1 MPITLD
7 SLCALIEQQRSTSS
21 TPSLAQDNLID
32 ANTTSLPSITPTAP
46 ATSLPSALSSN
57 TINTSTLSNSL
68 DSSQQSAVRNI
79 CSSQLSILTGAAGTG
94 KTFTLK
100 AVLQELLTKF
110 DASSIFLCA
119 FTGKAVLNII
129 KSIKSDPALAPF
141 IPQCLTLHKW
151 LQFVPES
158 IEIPD
163 PSKPCGYRLSRR
175 FVPTFNAANKR
186 IDTKVLIID
195 EVSMVSNE
203 LMLQTLAA
211 LDLHSLHKLILV
223 GDINQLQPVIGKTS
237 LAYFGAHSGCSLNYL
252 TTVHRQADGN
262 DIVQAAHLFK
272 SANLLALQ
280 QAIKAK
286 EFKNVKFI
294 KAENYLDL
302 YRIIELINEKYHLR
316 FNEQEDCIITPT
328 NVGATG
334 QEVLNQRLNKYLG
347 VTKQAVL
354 CGVAIKLL
362 GVGDNVMFT
371 KNNYED
377 GYINGTT
384 GRIIEMQLNSDVV
397 PGGTSAFGTTQQ
409 QDTLRREAQLS
420 PDELDNLIEQSAQQ
434 SASSGDSQ
442 NSADEEG
449 FFSKK
454 ASHTLTIEFID
465 IYGTLRQISLSTI
478 GEISNLLLA
487 NAITCYKAQGS
498 TYKRCIINLLDWKN
512 GNSINNEYAYTAL
525 TRASDFAWV
534 IYNKSGLTKLKNRQ
548 LPGSSDKEKIE
559 NLISSNSDSETAAY
573 IEDFLNKWLS
583 HNNCNCNNRNLN
595 NSKSTRHNGRTL
607 R

>member
-32 ANTTSLPSITPTAP
+32 ANTTS
-46 ATSLPSALSSN
+46 ALSSN

-68 DSSQQSAVRNI
+68 DISQQSAVRNI

-100 AVLQELLTKF
+100 AVLQQLLLNF

-151 LQFVPES
+151 LQFVPELM
-158 IEIPD
+158 EIPD

-280 QAIKAK
+280 QDIKAK

-354 CGVAIKLL
+354 CGVAIKLF

-384 GRIIEMQLNSDVV
+384 GRIIEMQLNEDVV
-397 PGGTSAFGTTQQ
+397 PGGASAFGTTQQ
-409 QDTLRREAQLS
+409 QDTLRSEAQLS
-420 PDELDNLIEQSAQQ
+420 PDELDNLIDQSAQQ
-434 SASSGDSQ
+434 STSSGDSQ

-534 IYNKSGLTKLKNRQ
+534 IYNKSGLAKLKNRQ

-573 IEDFLNKWLS
+573 IEDFLNKWLRGAPA
-583 HNNCNCNNRNLN
+583 C
-595 NSKSTRHNGRTL
+595 
-607 R
+607 

>member
-7 SLCALIEQQRSTSS
+7 SLCALIEQQRSVSSTSS
-21 TPSLAQDNLID
+21 TP
-32 ANTTSLPSITPTAP
+32 P
-46 ATSLPSALSSN
+46 ATSLPSAL
-57 TINTSTLSNSL
+57 NTSTLGTSL

-100 AVLQELLTKF
+100 AVLQQLLLNF

-186 IDTKVLIID
+186 INTKVLIID

-302 YRIIELINEKYHLR
+302 YRIIELINEKYHLH

-354 CGVAIKLL
+354 CGVAIKLF

-384 GRIIEMQLNSDVV
+384 GRIIEMQLNEDVV
-397 PGGTSAFGTTQQ
+397 PGGAKNAAQQ
-409 QDTLRREAQLS
+409 NELS

-434 SASSGDSQ
+434 SAQQSDGQSPSD
-442 NSADEEG
+442 DEEG

-465 IYGTLRQISLSTI
+465 IYGTLRQINLSTI

-573 IEDFLNKWLS
+573 IEDFLNRWLAPY
-583 HNNCNCNNRNLN
+583 
-595 NSKSTRHNGRTL
+595 
-607 R
+607 

>member
-1 MPITLD
+1 MPTTLD
-7 SLCALIEQQRSTSS
+7 ALCALCTLSQSSPVPSASPELNDLNSTQATS
-21 TPSLAQDNLID
+21 TPNG
-32 ANTTSLPSITPTAP
+32 
-46 ATSLPSALSSN
+46 
-57 TINTSTLSNSL
+57 L

-186 IDTKVLIID
+186 IDAKVLIID

-272 SANLLALQ
+272 SANLIALQ
-280 QAIKAK
+280 KAIQAK

-328 NVGATG
+328 NIGATG
-334 QEVLNQRLNKYLG
+334 QEVLNQRLNKYLN

-354 CGVAIKLL
+354 CGVAIKLF

-377 GYINGTT
+377 GYINGTV
-384 GRIIEMQLNSDVV
+384 GRIIEMQLNSDALLH
-397 PGGTSAFGTTQQ
+397 TADSQSAPTASTEF
-409 QDTLRREAQLS
+409 S

-434 SASSGDSQ
+434 SVQPDSQ
-442 NSADEEG
+442 SEADEG

-465 IYGTLRQISLSTI
+465 IYGTLRQINLSSI
-478 GEISNLLLA
+478 GEISNLLMA

-525 TRASDFAWV
+525 TRASEFAWV
-534 IYNKSGLTKLKNRQ
+534 IYNKSGLAKLKNRQ
-548 LPGSSDKEKIE
+548 LAGSSDKEKIE
-559 NLISSNSDSETAAY
+559 NLVSSNSDSETATY
-573 IEDFLNKWLS
+573 IEDFLSKWLS
-583 HNNCNCNNRNLN
+583 GTPAAHL
-595 NSKSTRHNGRTL
+595 RHT
-607 R
+607 

>member
-32 ANTTSLPSITPTAP
+32 ANTTP

-465 IYGTLRQISLSTI
+465 IYGTLRQISLNTI

-595 NSKSTRHNGRTL
+595 NSKSTNNFMP
-607 R
+607 

>member
-100 AVLQELLTKF
+100 AVLQQLLLNF

-151 LQFVPES
+151 LQFVPELM
-158 IEIPD
+158 EIPD

-354 CGVAIKLL
+354 CGVAIKLF

-384 GRIIEMQLNSDVV
+384 GRIIEMQLNEDVV
-397 PGGTSAFGTTQQ
+397 PLGTKNAAQQSAPQSTN
-409 QDTLRREAQLS
+409 ELS

-434 SASSGDSQ
+434 SAQQSDGLCPSD
-442 NSADEEG
+442 DEG

-465 IYGTLRQISLSTI
+465 IYGTLRQINLSTI

-534 IYNKSGLTKLKNRQ
+534 IYNKSGLAKLKNRQ

-559 NLISSNSDSETAAY
+559 NLISSNSDSETATY
-573 IEDFLNKWLS
+573 IEDFLNKWLRGAPACQLYS
-583 HNNCNCNNRNLN
+583 NVTANNISN
-595 NSKSTRHNGRTL
+595 TTT
-607 R
+607 

>member
-32 ANTTSLPSITPTAP
+32 ANTTSLPS
-46 ATSLPSALSSN
+46 ALSSN
-57 TINTSTLSNSL
+57 TINTSTSL

-100 AVLQELLTKF
+100 AVLQQLLLNF

-354 CGVAIKLL
+354 CGVAIKLF

-384 GRIIEMQLNSDVV
+384 GRIIEMQLNEDVV
-397 PGGTSAFGTTQQ
+397 PGGAKNAAQQSDPQGTN
-409 QDTLRREAQLS
+409 ELS

-434 SASSGDSQ
+434 SAQQSDRQSQ
-442 NSADEEG
+442 SDDEEG

-465 IYGTLRQISLSTI
+465 IYGTLRQINLSTI

-573 IEDFLNKWLS
+573 IEDFLNRWLAP
-583 HNNCNCNNRNLN
+583 
-595 NSKSTRHNGRTL
+595 
-607 R
+607 

>member
-1 MPITLD
+1 MPISMNELIKQLNKVTSQPAQAGQATPMPAAT
-7 SLCALIEQQRSTSS
+7 SLCSATQASQ
-21 TPSLAQDNLID
+21 PS
-32 ANTTSLPSITPTAP
+32 NTEAPASSLPSLPP
-46 ATSLPSALSSN
+46 ATQLPSPCSASQ
-57 TINTSTLSNSL
+57 L
-68 DSSQQSAVRNI
+68 DTSQQTAVRNI

-175 FVPTFNAANKR
+175 FVPTFNSANKR

-237 LAYFGAHSGCSLNYL
+237 LAYFGAHPGCSLNYL

-280 QAIKAK
+280 QAIQAK
-286 EFKNVKFI
+286 QFKNVKFI

-302 YRIIELINEKYHLR
+302 YRVIELINEKYHLR

-334 QEVLNQRLNKYLG
+334 QEVLNQRLNKYLN

-354 CGVAIKLL
+354 CGVAIKLF

-397 PGGTSAFGTTQQ
+397 AGATNAATTETSTTAAPC
-409 QDTLRREAQLS
+409 AQLS
-420 PDELDNLIEQSAQQ
+420 PDELDNLIDQSAQQ
-434 SASSGDSQ
+434 SAQQSDGQSPSD
-442 NSADEEG
+442 DEG

-534 IYNKSGLTKLKNRQ
+534 IYNKSGLAKLKNRQ

-573 IEDFLNKWLS
+573 IEDFLSKWLS
-583 HNNCNCNNRNLN
+583 G
-595 NSKSTRHNGRTL
+595 TPAA
-607 R
+607 

>member
-7 SLCALIEQQRSTSS
+7 SLCALIEQQCRA
-21 TPSLAQDNLID
+21 PS
-32 ANTTSLPSITPTAP
+32 
-46 ATSLPSALSSN
+46 ATSLPSMPSSN
-57 TINTSTLSNSL
+57 TISL
-68 DSSQQSAVRNI
+68 DISQQSAVRNI

-100 AVLQELLTKF
+100 AILQELLTNF

-583 HNNCNCNNRNLN
+583 HNRNLN
-595 NSKSTRHNGRTL
+595 NSKSTNNFMP
-607 R
+607 

>member
-7 SLCALIEQQRSTSS
+7 SLCAIIEQQRSTSS
-21 TPSLAQDNLID
+21 
-32 ANTTSLPSITPTAP
+32 
-46 ATSLPSALSSN
+46 ATSLPSTAPASQMPSLPSLP

-100 AVLQELLTKF
+100 AVLQQLLLNF

-354 CGVAIKLL
+354 CGVTIKLL
-362 GVGDNVMFT
+362 GVDDNVMFT

-534 IYNKSGLTKLKNRQ
+534 IYNKSGLGKLKNRQ

-559 NLISSNSDSETAAY
+559 NLISSNPDSETATY
-573 IEDFLNKWLS
+573 IEAFLNKWLS
-583 HNNCNCNNRNLN
+583 HNNCNCNNLNLN
-595 NSKSTRHNGRTL
+595 NSKSTNNFMP
-607 R
+607 

>member
-1 MPITLD
+1 MPI
-7 SLCALIEQQRSTSS
+7 SLNDLLRSAI
-21 TPSLAQDNLID
+21 PSQPSNIAELTQ
-32 ANTTSLPSITPTAP
+32 LPSPC
-46 ATSLPSALSSN
+46 SA
-57 TINTSTLSNSL
+57 IGL
-68 DSSQQSAVRNI
+68 DSSQQIAVRNI

-272 SANLLALQ
+272 SANLIALQ

-302 YRIIELINEKYHLR
+302 YRVIELINEKYHLR

-354 CGVAIKLL
+354 CGVAIKLF

-384 GRIIEMQLNSDVV
+384 GRIIEMQLNSDALL
-397 PGGTSAFGTTQQ
+397 PTAASQSSGQSASQSAPTAST
-409 QDTLRREAQLS
+409 ELS
-420 PDELDNLIEQSAQQ
+420 PDELDNLIEQSTQQ
-434 SASSGDSQ
+434 AVQPDDSQ
-442 NSADEEG
+442 SEADEG

-465 IYGTLRQISLSTI
+465 IYGTLRQISLSSI

-534 IYNKSGLTKLKNRQ
+534 IYNKSGLAKLKNRQ
-548 LPGSSDKEKIE
+548 LAGSSDKEKIK

-573 IEDFLNKWLS
+573 IEDFLSKWLS
-583 HNNCNCNNRNLN
+583 RNNYSCNCNNS
-595 NSKSTRHNGRTL
+595 NSIGSFAS
-607 R
+607 

>member
-7 SLCALIEQQRSTSS
+7 SLCAFIEQQRSTSS

-32 ANTTSLPSITPTAP
+32 ANTTPT
-46 ATSLPSALSSN
+46 ALSSN

-68 DSSQQSAVRNI
+68 DISQQSAVRNI

-100 AVLQELLTKF
+100 AVLQQLLLNF

-151 LQFVPES
+151 LQFVPELM
-158 IEIPD
+158 EIPD

-354 CGVAIKLL
+354 CGVAIKLF

-384 GRIIEMQLNSDVV
+384 GRIIEMQLNEDVV
-397 PGGTSAFGTTQQ
+397 PGGASAFGTTQQ
-409 QDTLRREAQLS
+409 QDTLRSEAQLS

-534 IYNKSGLTKLKNRQ
+534 IYNKSGLAKLKNRQ
-548 LPGSSDKEKIE
+548 LPGSSDREKIE
-559 NLISSNSDSETAAY
+559 NLISSNSDSETATY
-573 IEDFLNKWLS
+573 IEDFLNKWLAPACQS
-583 HNNCNCNNRNLN
+583 SNTVQT
-595 NSKSTRHNGRTL
+595 SASRHTMKGY
-607 R
+607 

>member
-7 SLCALIEQQRSTSS
+7 SLCALIEQQCRA
-21 TPSLAQDNLID
+21 PS
-32 ANTTSLPSITPTAP
+32 
-46 ATSLPSALSSN
+46 ATSLPSMPSSN
-57 TINTSTLSNSL
+57 TISL
-68 DSSQQSAVRNI
+68 DISQQSAVRNI

-100 AVLQELLTKF
+100 AVLQELLTNF

-151 LQFVPES
+151 LQFVPELM
-158 IEIPD
+158 EIPD
-163 PSKPCGYRLSRR
+163 PSKPCGYRLGRR

-354 CGVAIKLL
+354 CGVAIKLF

-384 GRIIEMQLNSDVV
+384 GRIIEMQLNEDVV
-397 PGGTSAFGTTQQ
+397 PGGTKNAAQQSAPQSTN
-409 QDTLRREAQLS
+409 ELS

-442 NSADEEG
+442 NSPSDDEEG

-534 IYNKSGLTKLKNRQ
+534 IYNKSGLAKLKNRQ

-573 IEDFLNKWLS
+573 IEDFLNRWLAPEAQS
-583 HNNCNCNNRNLN
+583 EA
-595 NSKSTRHNGRTL
+595 
-607 R
+607 

>member
-32 ANTTSLPSITPTAP
+32 ANTTPTAP

-68 DSSQQSAVRNI
+68 DISQQSAVRNI

-100 AVLQELLTKF
+100 AVLQQLLLNF

-186 IDTKVLIID
+186 INTKVLIID

-354 CGVAIKLL
+354 CGVAIKLF

-384 GRIIEMQLNSDVV
+384 GRIIEMQLNEDVV
-397 PGGTSAFGTTQQ
+397 PGGAKNAAQQ
-409 QDTLRREAQLS
+409 SDPQSTNELS

-434 SASSGDSQ
+434 SAQQSDGQSPSD
-442 NSADEEG
+442 DEEG

-465 IYGTLRQISLSTI
+465 IYGTLRQINLSTI

-559 NLISSNSDSETAAY
+559 NLISSNSDSETATY
-573 IEDFLNKWLS
+573 IEDFLNRWLS

-595 NSKSTRHNGRTL
+595 NSKSTNNFMP
-607 R
+607 

>member
-1 MPITLD
+1 MPI
-7 SLCALIEQQRSTSS
+7 
-21 TPSLAQDNLID
+21 SLADLIASASPSPLKQANSIDATQTMPSPTTSPATNLID
-32 ANTTSLPSITPTAP
+32 TDAQ
-46 ATSLPSALSSN
+46 ATSEFNCLNNAL
-57 TINTSTLSNSL
+57 
-68 DSSQQSAVRNI
+68 DASQQSAVRNI

-237 LAYFGAHSGCSLNYL
+237 IAYFGAHSGCSLNYL

-302 YRIIELINEKYHLR
+302 YRIIELINEKYHPR

-334 QEVLNQRLNKYLG
+334 QEILNQRLNKYLG

-354 CGVAIKLL
+354 CGVVIKLF

-384 GRIIEMQLNSDVV
+384 GRIIEMQLNEDVIT
-397 PGGTSAFGTTQQ
+397 TSGASETASQQ
-409 QDTLRREAQLS
+409 QQNAQPGELS
-420 PDELDNLIEQSAQQ
+420 PDELANLIDQSAQQ
-434 SASSGDSQ
+434 STSQ
-442 NSADEEG
+442 NAEQSEADEEG

-534 IYNKSGLTKLKNRQ
+534 IYNKSGLAKLKNRQ
-548 LPGSSDKEKIE
+548 LPGSSDREKIE

-573 IEDFLNKWLS
+573 IEDFLNKWL
-583 HNNCNCNNRNLN
+583 R
-595 NSKSTRHNGRTL
+595 GAPA
-607 R
+607 

>member
-100 AVLQELLTKF
+100 AVLQQLLLNF

-384 GRIIEMQLNSDVV
+384 GRIIEIQLNSDVV
-397 PGGTSAFGTTQQ
+397 PGGTSAFDTTQQ

-454 ASHTLTIEFID
+454 ASHMLTIEFID

-478 GEISNLLLA
+478 GEISNLLLS

-595 NSKSTRHNGRTL
+595 NSKSTSNFMP
-607 R
+607 

>member
-7 SLCALIEQQRSTSS
+7 ALCALVANQSSFNQPSPVPSATSELNDLNSTQATS
-21 TPSLAQDNLID
+21 TPNGLD
-32 ANTTSLPSITPTAP
+32 A
-46 ATSLPSALSSN
+46 
-57 TINTSTLSNSL
+57 
-68 DSSQQSAVRNI
+68 SQQSAVRNI

-286 EFKNVKFI
+286 QFKNVKFI

-328 NVGATG
+328 NIGATG
-334 QEVLNQRLNKYLG
+334 QEILNQRLNKYLNI
-347 VTKQAVL
+347 TKQAVL
-354 CGVAIKLL
+354 CGVTIKLL

-377 GYINGTT
+377 GYINGTV
-384 GRIIEMQLNSDVV
+384 GRIIEMQLNQDALLPTTASQSF
-397 PGGTSAFGTTQQ
+397 GQSAST
-409 QDTLRREAQLS
+409 ELS
-420 PDELDNLIEQSAQQ
+420 PAELNNLIEQSAQQ
-434 SASSGDSQ
+434 NVQPDDSQ
-442 NSADEEG
+442 SSPDDES

-465 IYGTLRQISLSTI
+465 IYGTLRQINLSSI

-534 IYNKSGLTKLKNRQ
+534 IYNKSGLAKLKNRQ

-559 NLISSNSDSETAAY
+559 NLISSNSDSETATY
-573 IEDFLNKWLS
+573 IEDFLNKWLAPEAQS
-583 HNNCNCNNRNLN
+583 EA
-595 NSKSTRHNGRTL
+595 
-607 R
+607 

>member
-1 MPITLD
+1 MTI
-7 SLCALIEQQRSTSS
+7 
-21 TPSLAQDNLID
+21 SLADLMALAQAPSPATNLID
-32 ANTTSLPSITPTAP
+32 TNAPSSLG
-46 ATSLPSALSSN
+46 
-57 TINTSTLSNSL
+57 TLGTSL

-100 AVLQELLTKF
+100 AVLQQLLLNF

-151 LQFVPES
+151 LQFVPELM
-158 IEIPD
+158 EIPD

-354 CGVAIKLL
+354 CGVAIKLF

-384 GRIIEMQLNSDVV
+384 GRIIEMQLNEDVV
-397 PGGTSAFGTTQQ
+397 PPGTKNAAQQSAPQSTN
-409 QDTLRREAQLS
+409 ELS

-434 SASSGDSQ
+434 SAQQSDGQSPSD
-442 NSADEEG
+442 DDEG
-449 FFSKK
+449 FFLKK

-534 IYNKSGLTKLKNRQ
+534 IYNKSGLAKLKNRQ

-559 NLISSNSDSETAAY
+559 NLISSNSDSETATY
-573 IEDFLNKWLS
+573 IEDFLNKWLAP
-583 HNNCNCNNRNLN
+583 
-595 NSKSTRHNGRTL
+595 
-607 R
+607 

>member
-1 MPITLD
+1 MPI
-7 SLCALIEQQRSTSS
+7 SLTDLMALA
-21 TPSLAQDNLID
+21 PSPATNLID
-32 ANTTSLPSITPTAP
+32 TD
-46 ATSLPSALSSN
+46 ALG
-57 TINTSTLSNSL
+57 TSL

-79 CSSQLSILTGAAGTG
+79 CSSQLSVLTGAAGTG

-151 LQFVPES
+151 LQFVPELM
-158 IEIPD
+158 EIPD
-163 PSKPCGYRLSRR
+163 PSKPCGYRLGRR

-328 NVGATG
+328 NIGATG

-384 GRIIEMQLNSDVV
+384 GRIIEMQLNEDVV
-397 PGGTSAFGTTQQ
+397 PGGTKNAAQQSAPQSTN
-409 QDTLRREAQLS
+409 ELS

-465 IYGTLRQISLSTI
+465 IYGTLRQINLSTI

-534 IYNKSGLTKLKNRQ
+534 IYNKSGLAKLKNRQ

-573 IEDFLNKWLS
+573 IEDFLNKWLAPACQLYS
-583 HNNCNCNNRNLN
+583 NVTANNINAIKHLRE
-595 NSKSTRHNGRTL
+595 RTL
-607 R
+607 K

>member
-32 ANTTSLPSITPTAP
+32 ANTTP
-46 ATSLPSALSSN
+46 ATSLPSAL
-57 TINTSTLSNSL
+57 NTSTLSNSL
-68 DSSQQSAVRNI
+68 DISQQSAVRNI

-94 KTFTLK
+94 KTFTLR
-100 AVLQELLTKF
+100 AVLQQLLLNF

-151 LQFVPES
+151 LQFVPELM
-158 IEIPD
+158 EIPD

-272 SANLLALQ
+272 SANLLTLQ

-354 CGVAIKLL
+354 CGVAIKLF

-384 GRIIEMQLNSDVV
+384 GRIIEMQLNEDVV
-397 PGGTSAFGTTQQ
+397 VPDGTNTATFQSAQPAPQG
-409 QDTLRREAQLS
+409 ELS
-420 PDELDNLIEQSAQQ
+420 DAELDNLIDQSAQQ
-434 SASSGDSQ
+434 TVQPDDSQ
-442 NSADEEG
+442 SESDEG

-534 IYNKSGLTKLKNRQ
+534 IYNKSGLAKLKNRQ
-548 LPGSSDKEKIE
+548 LPGSSDREKIE

-573 IEDFLNKWLS
+573 IEDFLNKWLAPACQLYS
-583 HNNCNCNNRNLN
+583 NVTANNINAVKHL
-595 NSKSTRHNGRTL
+595 KERTL

>member
-1 MPITLD
+1 MPI
-7 SLCALIEQQRSTSS
+7 
-21 TPSLAQDNLID
+21 SLADLIASASLQSALVQAPSPLKQTMPSATSPATNLID
-32 ANTTSLPSITPTAP
+32 TDAQ
-46 ATSLPSALSSN
+46 ATSEFNCLNNAL
-57 TINTSTLSNSL
+57 
-68 DSSQQSAVRNI
+68 DASQQSAVRNI

-100 AVLQELLTKF
+100 AVLQQLLLNF

-163 PSKPCGYRLSRR
+163 PSKPCGYRLSRH

-272 SANLLALQ
+272 SANLIALQ

-286 EFKNVKFI
+286 QFKNVKFI

-377 GYINGTT
+377 GYINGTV
-384 GRIIEMQLNSDVV
+384 GRIIEMQLNEDVV
-397 PGGTSAFGTTQQ
+397 APDGTNTATFQSAQPAPQG
-409 QDTLRREAQLS
+409 ELS
-420 PDELDNLIEQSAQQ
+420 DAELDDLIDQSAQQ
-434 SASSGDSQ
+434 TVQPDDSQ
-442 NSADEEG
+442 SEADEG

-454 ASHTLTIEFID
+454 ASHTLTIEFIN

-534 IYNKSGLTKLKNRQ
+534 IYNKSGLAKLKNRQ

-559 NLISSNSDSETAAY
+559 NLISSNSDSETATY
-573 IEDFLNKWLS
+573 IEDFLSKWLS
-583 HNNCNCNNRNLN
+583 GLACGLAE
-595 NSKSTRHNGRTL
+595 TTTAATIET
-607 R
+607 

>member
-32 ANTTSLPSITPTAP
+32 AP
-46 ATSLPSALSSN
+46 ATPLPSALN
-57 TINTSTLSNSL
+57 TSTLSTLSNSL

-100 AVLQELLTKF
+100 AVLQQLLLNF

-151 LQFVPES
+151 LQFVPELM
-158 IEIPD
+158 EIPD
-163 PSKPCGYRLSRR
+163 PSKPCGYHLSRR

-354 CGVAIKLL
+354 CGVAIKLF

-384 GRIIEMQLNSDVV
+384 GRIIEMQLNEDVV
-397 PGGTSAFGTTQQ
+397 VPDGTNTATFQSAQPAPQG
-409 QDTLRREAQLS
+409 ELS
-420 PDELDNLIEQSAQQ
+420 DAELDNLIDQSAQQ
-434 SASSGDSQ
+434 TVQPDDSQ
-442 NSADEEG
+442 SEPDEG

-454 ASHTLTIEFID
+454 ASHTLTIEFIN
-465 IYGTLRQISLSTI
+465 IYGTLRQISLSSI

-534 IYNKSGLTKLKNRQ
+534 IYNKSGLAKLKNRQ
-548 LPGSSDKEKIE
+548 LAGSSDKEKIE

-573 IEDFLNKWLS
+573 IEDFLNKWLAS
-583 HNNCNCNNRNLN
+583 F
-595 NSKSTRHNGRTL
+595 TPM
-607 R
+607 

>member
-1 MPITLD
+1 MPI
-7 SLCALIEQQRSTSS
+7 SLNDLLRLASQLPSTNQPSQASLPLATSSASLSSATPSTSQ
-21 TPSLAQDNLID
+21 PS
-32 ANTTSLPSITPTAP
+32 NTSNIEAPTAGLP
-46 ATSLPSALSSN
+46 SLPSA
-57 TINTSTLSNSL
+57 TSAIGL
-68 DSSQQSAVRNI
+68 DSSQQIAVRNI

-237 LAYFGAHSGCSLNYL
+237 LAYFGAHTGCLLNYL

-272 SANLLALQ
+272 SADLLALQ
-280 QAIKAK
+280 KAIKAK
-286 EFKNVKFI
+286 EFKNVKFVE
-294 KAENYLDL
+294 AENYLDL

-354 CGVAIKLL
+354 CGVAIKLF

-377 GYINGTT
+377 GYINGTV

-397 PGGTSAFGTTQQ
+397 APDGAEASSMNQN
-409 QDTLRREAQLS
+409 TLQSKAPQGEISDA
-420 PDELDNLIEQSAQQ
+420 ELDDLIDQSAQQ
-434 SASSGDSQ
+434 TVQPDDSQ
-442 NSADEEG
+442 SEADEG

-534 IYNKSGLTKLKNRQ
+534 IYNKSGLAKLKNRQ
-548 LPGSSDKEKIE
+548 LAGSSDKEKIE

-573 IEDFLNKWLS
+573 IEDFLSKWL
-583 HNNCNCNNRNLN
+583 
-595 NSKSTRHNGRTL
+595 NGTPACQQI
-607 R
+607 

>member
-1 MPITLD
+1 MPI
-7 SLCALIEQQRSTSS
+7 
-21 TPSLAQDNLID
+21 SLADLI
-32 ANTTSLPSITPTAP
+32 ASASLQSAL
-46 ATSLPSALSSN
+46 ATSQPNNIEALAKANS
-57 TINTSTLSNSL
+57 INTSTQTNTQATSAPEGL

-100 AVLQELLTKF
+100 AVLQQLLLNF

-237 LAYFGAHSGCSLNYL
+237 IAYFGAHSGCSLNYL

-354 CGVAIKLL
+354 CGVAIKLF

-384 GRIIEMQLNSDVV
+384 GRIIEMQLNSDALL
-397 PGGTSAFGTTQQ
+397 PTSASQSATQSAP
-409 QDTLRREAQLS
+409 TASTELS
-420 PDELDNLIEQSAQQ
+420 PAELDDLINQSAQQ
-434 SASSGDSQ
+434 AVQPDGSQ
-442 NSADEEG
+442 NESDEEG

-465 IYGTLRQISLSTI
+465 IYGTLRQINLSTI

-512 GNSINNEYAYTAL
+512 GSSINNEYAYTAL

-559 NLISSNSDSETAAY
+559 NLISSNSNSETATY
-573 IEDFLNKWLS
+573 IEDFLNKWLRGAPLVQFS
-583 HNNCNCNNRNLN
+583 HNNKQLN
-595 NSKSTRHNGRTL
+595 YDNSN
-607 R
+607 

>member
-1 MPITLD
+1 MPI
-7 SLCALIEQQRSTSS
+7 
-21 TPSLAQDNLID
+21 SLADLIASASLQSALAQAPSPLKQANSIDATQTTSPATNLID
-32 ANTTSLPSITPTAP
+32 TDAQ
-46 ATSLPSALSSN
+46 ATSEFNCLNNAL
-57 TINTSTLSNSL
+57 
-68 DSSQQSAVRNI
+68 DASQQSAVHNI

-151 LQFVPES
+151 LQFVPEL

-237 LAYFGAHSGCSLNYL
+237 IAYFGAHSGCSLNYL

-294 KAENYLDL
+294 EAENYLDL

-334 QEVLNQRLNKYLG
+334 QEILNQRLNKYLG

-354 CGVAIKLL
+354 CGVAIKLF

-384 GRIIEMQLNSDVV
+384 GRIIEMQLNEDVV
-397 PGGTSAFGTTQQ
+397 APAGASPMNK
-409 QDTLRREAQLS
+409 DIMRSEAQPSELS

-465 IYGTLRQISLSTI
+465 IYGTLRQIELSTI

-534 IYNKSGLTKLKNRQ
+534 IYNKSGLAKLKNRQ
-548 LPGSSDKEKIE
+548 LPGSSDREKIE

-573 IEDFLNKWLS
+573 IEDFLNKWL
-583 HNNCNCNNRNLN
+583 RGAPAG
-595 NSKSTRHNGRTL
+595 TQ
-607 R
+607 

>member
-32 ANTTSLPSITPTAP
+32 ANTTPTAP
-46 ATSLPSALSSN
+46 ATSLPSAP
-57 TINTSTLSNSL
+57 STLGTSL

-100 AVLQELLTKF
+100 AVLQQLLLNF

-129 KSIKSDPALAPF
+129 KAIKSDPALAPF

-151 LQFVPES
+151 LQFVPELT
-158 IEIPD
+158 EIPD

-354 CGVAIKLL
+354 CGVAIKLF

-384 GRIIEMQLNSDVV
+384 GRIIEMQLNEDVV
-397 PGGTSAFGTTQQ
+397 PGGTKNAAKQSDPQSTN
-409 QDTLRREAQLS
+409 ELS

-434 SASSGDSQ
+434 SAQQSDGQSPSD
-442 NSADEEG
+442 DEEG

-465 IYGTLRQISLSTI
+465 IYGTLRQINLSTI

-559 NLISSNSDSETAAY
+559 NLISSNSDSETATY
-573 IEDFLNKWLS
+573 IEDFLNRWLS

-595 NSKSTRHNGRTL
+595 NSKSTNNFMP
-607 R
+607 

>member
-7 SLCALIEQQRSTSS
+7 ALCALIEQQHSV
-21 TPSLAQDNLID
+21 PSV
-32 ANTTSLPSITPTAP
+32 PSV
-46 ATSLPSALSSN
+46 LSNN
-57 TINTSTLSNSL
+57 TINSNFSSTLGANSNSL
-68 DSSQQSAVRNI
+68 DSSQQIAVRNI

-100 AVLQELLTKF
+100 AVLQQLLLNF

-163 PSKPCGYRLSRR
+163 PSKPCGYHLSRR

-272 SANLLALQ
+272 SADLLALQ
-280 QAIKAK
+280 KAIKAK

-294 KAENYLDL
+294 EAENYLDL

-328 NVGATG
+328 NIGATG
-334 QEVLNQRLNKYLG
+334 QEVLNQRLNKYLN

-354 CGVAIKLL
+354 CGVAIKLF

-384 GRIIEMQLNSDVV
+384 GRIIEMQLNSDVAM
-397 PGGTSAFGTTQQ
+397 PGVASETATQQ
-409 QDTLRREAQLS
+409 QDTLQSETPKGELS
-420 PDELDNLIEQSAQQ
+420 PDELDNLIEQSAQATVQANSQ
-434 SASSGDSQ
+434 S
-442 NSADEEG
+442 SADDEG

-465 IYGTLRQISLSTI
+465 IYGTLRQINLSSI
-478 GEISNLLLA
+478 GDISNLLLA

-512 GNSINNEYAYTAL
+512 GSSINNEYAYTAL

-534 IYNKSGLTKLKNRQ
+534 IYNKSGLAKIKNRQ

-573 IEDFLNKWLS
+573 IEDFLSKWLHRMPEAQS
-583 HNNCNCNNRNLN
+583 EM
-595 NSKSTRHNGRTL
+595 
-607 R
+607 

>member
-1 MPITLD
+1 MPI
-7 SLCALIEQQRSTSS
+7 
-21 TPSLAQDNLID
+21 SLADLIASASLQSALAQATNLID
-32 ANTTSLPSITPTAP
+32 TDAQTMPSP
-46 ATSLPSALSSN
+46 ATSQATSEFNCLNNAL
-57 TINTSTLSNSL
+57 
-68 DSSQQSAVRNI
+68 DASQQSAVRNI

-100 AVLQELLTKF
+100 AVLQQLLTKF

-237 LAYFGAHSGCSLNYL
+237 IAYFGAHSGCSLNYL

-294 KAENYLDL
+294 EAENYLDL
-302 YRIIELINEKYHLR
+302 YRVIELINEKYHLR

-334 QEVLNQRLNKYLG
+334 QEILNQRLNKYLG

-354 CGVAIKLL
+354 CGVAIKLF

-384 GRIIEMQLNSDVV
+384 GRIIEMQLNEDVV
-397 PGGTSAFGTTQQ
+397 APAETST
-409 QDTLRREAQLS
+409 RSELS

-465 IYGTLRQISLSTI
+465 IYGTLRQIELSTI

-512 GNSINNEYAYTAL
+512 GSSINNEYAYTAL

-534 IYNKSGLTKLKNRQ
+534 IYNKSGLAKLKNRQ
-548 LPGSSDKEKIE
+548 LPGSSDREKIK

-573 IEDFLNKWLS
+573 IEDFLNKWLRGAPAGTQS
-583 HNNCNCNNRNLN
+583 SN
-595 NSKSTRHNGRTL
+595 TV
-607 R
+607 

>member
-1 MPITLD
+1 MP
-7 SLCALIEQQRSTSS
+7 
-21 TPSLAQDNLID
+21 
-32 ANTTSLPSITPTAP
+32 TSLNDLLRLASQASFSSATNQPSQANQAASQPSNIAELTQ
-46 ATSLPSALSSN
+46 LPSPCSA
-57 TINTSTLSNSL
+57 IGL

-100 AVLQELLTKF
+100 AVLQELLTNF

-262 DIVQAAHLFK
+262 DIVQAAHFFK

-354 CGVAIKLL
+354 CGVAIKLF

-384 GRIIEMQLNSDVV
+384 GRIIEMQLNEDVV

-409 QDTLRREAQLS
+409 QDTLRSEAQLS

-434 SASSGDSQ
+434 NASSGDSQ

-534 IYNKSGLTKLKNRQ
+534 IYNKSGLAKLKNRQ
-548 LPGSSDKEKIE
+548 LPGSSDREKIE

-573 IEDFLNKWLS
+573 IEDFLNKWLRGAPACQS
-583 HNNCNCNNRNLN
+583 SNTVQT
-595 NSKSTRHNGRTL
+595 SASRHTMKGH
-607 R
+607 

>member
-1 MPITLD
+1 MAITLD
-7 SLCALIEQQRSTSS
+7 ALCALVSQ
-21 TPSLAQDNLID
+21 PSPV
-32 ANTTSLPSITPTAP
+32 PS
-46 ATSLPSALSSN
+46 ATSEFKA
-57 TINTSTLSNSL
+57 TSTLKGL
-68 DSSQQSAVRNI
+68 DSSQQIAVRNI

-272 SANLLALQ
+272 SANLLDLQ

-286 EFKNVKFI
+286 QFKNVKFI

-334 QEVLNQRLNKYLG
+334 QEVLNQRLNKYLN

-354 CGVAIKLL
+354 CGVAIKLF
-362 GVGDNVMFT
+362 GIGDNVMFT

-384 GRIIEMQLNSDVV
+384 GRIIEMQLNSDALL
-397 PGGTSAFGTTQQ
+397 PSGASETAFQPASQSAPTASTK
-409 QDTLRREAQLS
+409 LS
-420 PDELDNLIEQSAQQ
+420 PDELDNLIEQSAQATVQ
-434 SASSGDSQ
+434 ADSQ
-442 NSADEEG
+442 SESDEG

-465 IYGTLRQISLSTI
+465 IYGTLRQINLSSI
-478 GEISNLLLA
+478 GEISNLLLS

-525 TRASDFAWV
+525 TRASEFAWV
-534 IYNKSGLTKLKNRQ
+534 IYNKSGLAKLKNRQ
-548 LPGSSDKEKIE
+548 LAGSSDREKIE

-573 IEDFLNKWLS
+573 IEDFLSKWLS
-583 HNNCNCNNRNLN
+583 HNNCNSTNNFMPYGIMEG
-595 NSKSTRHNGRTL
+595 H
-607 R
+607 

>member
-57 TINTSTLSNSL
+57 TINTSTLGTSL

-100 AVLQELLTKF
+100 AVLQQLLLNF

-203 LMLQTLAA
+203 LMLQTLAT

-354 CGVAIKLL
+354 CGVAIKLF

-384 GRIIEMQLNSDVV
+384 GRIIEMQLNEDVV
-397 PGGTSAFGTTQQ
+397 PGGAKNAAQQ
-409 QDTLRREAQLS
+409 SDPQSTNELS

-434 SASSGDSQ
+434 SAQQSDGQSPSD
-442 NSADEEG
+442 DEEG

-465 IYGTLRQISLSTI
+465 IYGTLRQINLSTI

-573 IEDFLNKWLS
+573 IEDFLNRWLAP
-583 HNNCNCNNRNLN
+583 
-595 NSKSTRHNGRTL
+595 
-607 R
+607 

>member
-7 SLCALIEQQRSTSS
+7 ALCALSELNDLNSTQATS
-21 TPSLAQDNLID
+21 TPNGLD
-32 ANTTSLPSITPTAP
+32 A
-46 ATSLPSALSSN
+46 
-57 TINTSTLSNSL
+57 
-68 DSSQQSAVRNI
+68 SQQSAVRNI

-286 EFKNVKFI
+286 QFKNVKFI

-328 NVGATG
+328 NIGATG
-334 QEVLNQRLNKYLG
+334 QEILNQRLNKYLNI
-347 VTKQAVL
+347 TKQAVL
-354 CGVAIKLL
+354 CGVTIKLL

-377 GYINGTT
+377 GYINGTV
-384 GRIIEMQLNSDVV
+384 GRIIEMQLNQDALL
-397 PGGTSAFGTTQQ
+397 PTTAS
-409 QDTLRREAQLS
+409 TELS
-420 PDELDNLIEQSAQQ
+420 PAELNNLIEQSAQQ
-434 SASSGDSQ
+434 SVQPDDSQ
-442 NSADEEG
+442 SSPDDES

-465 IYGTLRQISLSTI
+465 IYGTLRQINLSSI

-534 IYNKSGLTKLKNRQ
+534 IYNKSGLAKLKNRQ

-559 NLISSNSDSETAAY
+559 NLISSNSDSETATY
-573 IEDFLNKWLS
+573 IEDFLNKWLAPEAQS
-583 HNNCNCNNRNLN
+583 EA
-595 NSKSTRHNGRTL
+595 
-607 R
+607 

>member
-100 AVLQELLTKF
+100 AVLQQLLLNF

-211 LDLHSLHKLILV
+211 LDMHSLHKLILV

-272 SANLLALQ
+272 SANLLTLQ

-334 QEVLNQRLNKYLG
+334 QEVLNQRLNKYLN

-354 CGVAIKLL
+354 CGVAIKLF

-371 KNNYED
+371 KNNYEE

-384 GRIIEMQLNSDVV
+384 GRIIEMQLNKDVV
-397 PGGTSAFGTTQQ
+397 PGSANITQQ
-409 QDTLRREAQLS
+409 QNSTPVSASELS

-498 TYKRCIINLLDWKN
+498 TYKRCIINLIDWKN

-534 IYNKSGLTKLKNRQ
+534 IYNKSGLAKLKNRQ

-595 NSKSTRHNGRTL
+595 NSKSTNNFMP
-607 R
+607 

>member
-32 ANTTSLPSITPTAP
+32 ANTTPTAP

-57 TINTSTLSNSL
+57 TINTSTLGTSL

-100 AVLQELLTKF
+100 AVLQQLLLNF

-354 CGVAIKLL
+354 CGVAIKLF

-384 GRIIEMQLNSDVV
+384 GRIIEMQLNEDVV
-397 PGGTSAFGTTQQ
+397 PGGAKNAAKQSDPQSTN
-409 QDTLRREAQLS
+409 ELS

-434 SASSGDSQ
+434 SAQQSDGQSPSD
-442 NSADEEG
+442 DEEG

-465 IYGTLRQISLSTI
+465 IYGTLRQINLSTI

-559 NLISSNSDSETAAY
+559 NLISSNSDSETATY
-573 IEDFLNKWLS
+573 IEDFLNRWLS

-595 NSKSTRHNGRTL
+595 NSKSTNNFMP
-607 R
+607 

>member
-32 ANTTSLPSITPTAP
+32 ANTTSLPS
-46 ATSLPSALSSN
+46 ALS
-57 TINTSTLSNSL
+57 SNSL

-595 NSKSTRHNGRTL
+595 NSKSTNNFMP
-607 R
+607 

>member
-7 SLCALIEQQRSTSS
+7 SLYALIEQQRSTSS

-32 ANTTSLPSITPTAP
+32 ANTTPTAP

-595 NSKSTRHNGRTL
+595 NSKSTKA
-607 R
+607 

>member
-1 MPITLD
+1 
-7 SLCALIEQQRSTSS
+7 
-21 TPSLAQDNLID
+21 
-32 ANTTSLPSITPTAP
+32 
-46 ATSLPSALSSN
+46 
-57 TINTSTLSNSL
+57 
-68 DSSQQSAVRNI
+68 
-79 CSSQLSILTGAAGTG
+79 
-94 KTFTLK
+94 
-100 AVLQELLTKF
+100 
-110 DASSIFLCA
+110 
-119 FTGKAVLNII
+119 
-129 KSIKSDPALAPF
+129 
-141 IPQCLTLHKW
+141 
-151 LQFVPES
+151 
-158 IEIPD
+158 
-163 PSKPCGYRLSRR
+163 
-175 FVPTFNAANKR
+175 
-186 IDTKVLIID
+186 
-195 EVSMVSNE
+195 MVSNE

-211 LDLHSLHKLILV
+211 LDMHSLHKLILV

-280 QAIKAK
+280 QAIQAK
-286 EFKNVKFI
+286 QFKNVKFI

-328 NVGATG
+328 NIGATG
-334 QEVLNQRLNKYLG
+334 QEVLNQRLNKYLN

-354 CGVAIKLL
+354 CGVAIKLF

-377 GYINGTT
+377 GYINGTV
-384 GRIIEMQLNSDVV
+384 GRIIEMQLNQDVV
-397 PGGTSAFGTTQQ
+397 PPQATSQSTS
-409 QDTLRREAQLS
+409 QLTAS
-420 PDELDNLIEQSAQQ
+420 TELSDAELDDLINQSAQAAPQ
-434 SASSGDSQ
+434 DDSQ
-442 NSADEEG
+442 SESEG

-454 ASHTLTIEFID
+454 ASHTLAIEFID
-465 IYGTLRQISLSTI
+465 IYGTLRQISLSSI
-478 GEISNLLLA
+478 GDISNLLLA

-534 IYNKSGLTKLKNRQ
+534 IYNKSGLAKLKNRQ
-548 LPGSSDKEKIE
+548 LAGSSDKEKIE

-573 IEDFLNKWLS
+573 IEDFLSKWLAPEAQP
-583 HNNCNCNNRNLN
+583 
-595 NSKSTRHNGRTL
+595 
-607 R
+607 

>member
-1 MPITLD
+1 MPI
-7 SLCALIEQQRSTSS
+7 
-21 TPSLAQDNLID
+21 SLADLI
-32 ANTTSLPSITPTAP
+32 ASASLQSALNS
-46 ATSLPSALSSN
+46 ATSPAALSSN
-57 TINTSTLSNSL
+57 LIDSNTPSSLGTLGTSL

-110 DASSIFLCA
+110 DSSSIFLCA

-186 IDTKVLIID
+186 IDAKVLIID

-347 VTKQAVL
+347 VIKQAVL
-354 CGVAIKLL
+354 CGVAIKLF

-384 GRIIEMQLNSDVV
+384 GRIIEMQLNEDAV
-397 PGGTSAFGTTQQ
+397 PGGTGAFGTTKQ
-409 QDTLRREAQLS
+409 QDTLRSEAQLS

-434 SASSGDSQ
+434 SAQQSDGQ
-442 NSADEEG
+442 NPSDDEEG

-534 IYNKSGLTKLKNRQ
+534 IYNKSGLAKLKNRQ
-548 LPGSSDKEKIE
+548 LPGSSDREKIE

-573 IEDFLNKWLS
+573 IEDFLNKWLAPES
-583 HNNCNCNNRNLN
+583 PE
-595 NSKSTRHNGRTL
+595 SPA
-607 R
+607 

>member
-1 MPITLD
+1 MPI
-7 SLCALIEQQRSTSS
+7 SLNDLLSLASQASLSSATPLANQAASQPSNIEAP
-21 TPSLAQDNLID
+21 TPSTAKLTQ
-32 ANTTSLPSITPTAP
+32 LPSPC
-46 ATSLPSALSSN
+46 SA
-57 TINTSTLSNSL
+57 IGL

-100 AVLQELLTKF
+100 AVLQQLLTKF

-280 QAIKAK
+280 QAIQAK
-286 EFKNVKFI
+286 QFKNVKFI

-328 NVGATG
+328 NIGATG

-354 CGVAIKLL
+354 CGVAIKLF

-397 PGGTSAFGTTQQ
+397 APDGTSETASQQ
-409 QDTLRREAQLS
+409 QDTLRGEAQLSTGELS
-420 PDELDNLIEQSAQQ
+420 PDELDNLIDQSAQQ
-434 SASSGDSQ
+434 STSQSDSQ
-442 NSADEEG
+442 NESDEG

-465 IYGTLRQISLSTI
+465 IYGTLRQISLSSI

-525 TRASDFAWV
+525 TRASEFAWV
-534 IYNKSGLTKLKNRQ
+534 IYNKSGLAKLKNRQ
-548 LPGSSDKEKIE
+548 LAGSSDKEKIE

-573 IEDFLNKWLS
+573 IEDFLSKWLS
-583 HNNCNCNNRNLN
+583 G
-595 NSKSTRHNGRTL
+595 TPAA
-607 R
+607 

>member
-1 MPITLD
+1 MPI
-7 SLCALIEQQRSTSS
+7 SLNDLLRLASQASLSS
-21 TPSLAQDNLID
+21 E
-32 ANTTSLPSITPTAP
+32 TTSANQVANQPSNIAELTQLPSPCSVIG
-46 ATSLPSALSSN
+46 
-57 TINTSTLSNSL
+57 L
-68 DSSQQSAVRNI
+68 DASQQSAVRNI

-195 EVSMVSNE
+195 EVSMVSSE

-280 QAIKAK
+280 QAIQAK

-328 NVGATG
+328 NIGATG
-334 QEVLNQRLNKYLG
+334 QEVLNQRLNKYLN

-354 CGVAIKLL
+354 CGVAIKLF

-397 PGGTSAFGTTQQ
+397 APDGINATTFQSASQSAPTAST
-409 QDTLRREAQLS
+409 ELS
-420 PDELDNLIEQSAQQ
+420 PDELDNLIDKSAQQ
-434 SASSGDSQ
+434 IVQPDDSQ
-442 NSADEEG
+442 NESDEG

-465 IYGTLRQISLSTI
+465 IYGTLRQISLSSI

-525 TRASDFAWV
+525 TRASEFAWV
-534 IYNKSGLTKLKNRQ
+534 IYNKSGLAKLKNRQ
-548 LPGSSDKEKIE
+548 LAGSSDKEKIE

-573 IEDFLNKWLS
+573 IEDFLSKWLS
-583 HNNCNCNNRNLN
+583 G
-595 NSKSTRHNGRTL
+595 TPAA
-607 R
+607 

>member
-1 MPITLD
+1 MPI
-7 SLCALIEQQRSTSS
+7 
-21 TPSLAQDNLID
+21 SLADLMTLVQ
-32 ANTTSLPSITPTAP
+32 APSP
-46 ATSLPSALSSN
+46 ATSPATNLSEFNCLNNAL
-57 TINTSTLSNSL
+57 
-68 DSSQQSAVRNI
+68 DASQQSAVRNI

-100 AVLQELLTKF
+100 AVLQQLLLNF

-151 LQFVPES
+151 LQFVPELM
-158 IEIPD
+158 EIPD

-175 FVPTFNAANKR
+175 FVPTFNAVNKR

-384 GRIIEMQLNSDVV
+384 GRIIEMQLNEDVV
-397 PGGTSAFGTTQQ
+397 PGGTKNAAQQSAPQSTN
-409 QDTLRREAQLS
+409 ELS

-434 SASSGDSQ
+434 SAQQSDGQSPSD
-442 NSADEEG
+442 DEEG

-534 IYNKSGLTKLKNRQ
+534 IYNKSGLAKLKNRQ
-548 LPGSSDKEKIE
+548 LPGSSDKEKIK

-573 IEDFLNKWLS
+573 IEDFLNKWL
-583 HNNCNCNNRNLN
+583 RGAP
-595 NSKSTRHNGRTL
+595 TV
-607 R
+607 